1 MNLTRKIE
9 VQKLDGSK
17 EAFDAGKLTGM
28 LRKGMHHLG
37 IPAHGA
43 DDLGTAV
50 EIYLQ
55 RTQQYTI
62 SSSAV
67 FEMGIKI
74 LRRVGMREVAEV
86 LELTRA
92 LRTTRRGDMRVRQD
106 DGRLIAWDKSWL
118 ANIGGRMWCLSP
130 SCARIMAAEVEQHLL
145 ADNTVE
151 ISRYEVLE
159 MFNRCVFEF
168 GLADAVPV

>member
-1 MNLTRKIE
+1 MNLTRKVE
-9 VQKLDGSK
+9 VQKRDGST
-17 EAFDAGKLTGM
+17 EVFDVAKLAGM
-28 LRKGMHHLG
+28 LRKGMHRLG
-37 IPAHGA
+37 IPPHGA
-43 DDLGTAV
+43 DDLGAAV
-50 EIYLQ
+50 GIYLQ

-74 LRRVGMREVAEV
+74 LRRVGMNEVTEV
-86 LELTRA
+86 LELTHA
-92 LRTTRRGDMRVRQD
+92 LRTNRRKMLRVRQD

-118 ANIGGRMWCLSP
+118 AKLSEGMWCLSP